1 MAASI
6 KPYRIASLDLLR
18 ALAAV
23 MMVQGHTI
31 DVLLSDEYRSN
42 DYWSFTLWQF
52 ERGLTA
58 PIFLLTS
65 GTVFIYLLRSIA
77 LPLYANPRAIK
88 GIRRSL
94 LLIALGYLLRLPSS
108 TIIGLFSTPAEY
120 WPPFWI
126 VDVLQLIGVGLLLL
140 LFGAYL
146 SEKFRLNDYAVFG
159 CGGFF
164 FFLYSIFCE
173 QVNWTKWLIGPIA
186 AYFYTGS
193 GSHFPLF
200 PWAGYMMLGGV
211 LGAYLAHTDQLAKP
225 IGLSWRLAAVGIVLL
240 VLYNCGQWLK
250 AAGYCT
256 EYFPASKPEL
266 ILLRLGSVLLVVALI
281 VLISSRVHTLSPMLS
296 SLGQSTLLIYL
307 THLVLL
313 YGSPWNTGLNRLCDK
328 CLPLWPAL
336 SAALLMLTVMIALA
350 ALFSKIE
357 FIKLWTSSTLQKLTS
372 RQQTQKT
379 HQLLHKEGNDT

>member
-1 MAASI
+1 MEASI
-6 KPYRIASLDLLR
+6 KPHRIVSLDLLR

-31 DVLLSDEYRSN
+31 DVLLADEYRSN
-42 DYWSFTLWQF
+42 DYLCFTLWQF

-65 GTVFIYLLRSIA
+65 GTIFIYLLRSIA
-77 LPLYANPRAIK
+77 LPLYANPWAIK

-94 LLIALGYLLRLPSS
+94 LLMALGYLLRLPSS
-108 TIIGLFSTPAEY
+108 SIIGLFSTPAEY
-120 WPPFWI
+120 WPAFWT
-126 VDVLQLIGVGLLLL
+126 VDILQLIGVGLLLL

-173 QVNWTKWLIGPIA
+173 QISWTEWLVAPIA

-211 LGAYLAHTDQLAKP
+211 FGTYLARKDQLAKP
-225 IGLSWRLAAVGIVLL
+225 IALSQKLAAVGIVLL
-240 VLYNCGQWLK
+240 VLYYGGEWLK
-250 AAGYCT
+250 AAGYGT
-256 EYFPASKPEL
+256 SFFPASKPEL
-266 ILLRLGSVLLVVALI
+266 ILLRLGSVSLVVTLI
-281 VLISSRVHTLSPMLS
+281 VLLSVRVHTLPPTLL
-296 SLGQSTLLIYL
+296 SLGQRTLLIYL
-307 THLVLL
+307 THLVFL
-313 YGSPWNTGLNRLCDK
+313 YGSPWNTGLNRFCDK
-328 CLPLWPAL
+328 CLPVWPAL
-336 SAALLMLTVMIALA
+336 SAALLMLTVMITVVV
-350 ALFSKIE
+350 LFSKIE
-357 FIKLWTSSTLQKLTS
+357 FSRLWTISS
-372 RQQTQKT
+372 
-379 HQLLHKEGNDT
+379 LHKLNR

>member
-6 KPYRIASLDLLR
+6 KTHRIVSLDLLR
-18 ALAAV
+18 ALAVV

-31 DVLLSDEYRSN
+31 DVLLADEYRSD

-77 LPLYANPRAIK
+77 LPLYANPRVIK

-108 TIIGLFSTPAEY
+108 SIIGIFSTPAEY
-120 WPPFWI
+120 WHAFWI

-140 LFGAYL
+140 LVGAFL
-146 SEKFRLNDYAVFG
+146 SGKFKLNDYAVFG

-164 FFLYSIFCE
+164 FFLCSVFCE
-173 QVNWTKWLIGPIA
+173 QVNWSEWLFAPVA

-193 GSHFPLF
+193 GSQFPLF
-200 PWAGYMMLGGV
+200 PWAGYMMFGGV

-225 IGLSWRLAAVGIVLL
+225 IGLSQRLAAVGIVLL
-240 VLYNCGQWLK
+240 VLYYSGEWLK
-250 AAGYCT
+250 AAGYGT
-256 EYFPASKPEL
+256 SFFPVSKPEL
-266 ILLRLGSVLLVVALI
+266 ILLRLGSVLLVVALT
-281 VLISSRVHTLSPMLS
+281 ISISARVRTLSPMLL
-296 SLGQSTLLIYL
+296 SLGQKTLLIYL
-307 THLVLL
+307 THLVIL
-313 YGSPWNTGLNRLCDK
+313 YGSPWNSGFNRLCDK
-328 CLPLWPAL
+328 CLPVWPAL
-336 SAALLMLTVMIALA
+336 SVALLMLTVMIALA
-350 ALFSKIE
+350 VLLGKIE
-357 FIKLWTSSTLQKLTS
+357 FNSLQGAVARGEQPAS
-372 RQQTQKT
+372 QQAE
-379 HQLLHKEGNDT
+379 HPRNRAAEL